1 MTAAIALERGIEAAF
16 QLEDSELSSESLPD
30 QDGRGR
36 ALFIESAEGGAG
48 VLRRL
53 VDDPEALR
61 KAARTAL
68 EIMHFDPDTGEDLS
82 VDEPDRERC
91 VRACYDCLLSYSNQ
105 TLHEQINRHLVR
117 DLMLQ
122 LASAQVERH
131 PFRSQSQTIQKPD
144 QPERMRLLL
153 PAQPDSDSPEQ
164 RFAAWLSD
172 ERLPRAR
179 RVRRRG
185 RGRLPG
191 PHLPARV
198 AEARR
203 SSSTTPI
210 RDAHEDLRDA
220 SWTVI
225 LIRPDADA
233 QAWQQVVQ
241 RYPSVFG
248 GKKGTL

>member
-1 MTAAIALERGIEAAF
+1 VSVAIALERGIEAAF

-68 EIMHFDPDTGEDLS
+68 EIMHFDPETGEDLS

-91 VRACYDCLLSYSNQ
+91 VRACYECLLSYSNQ

-117 DLMLQ
+117 DLMLK
-122 LASAQVERH
+122 LASAQVEKAPVLNQARD
-131 PFRSQSQTIQKPD
+131 R
-144 QPERMRLLL
+144 PERMPLPL
-153 PAQPDSDSPEQ
+153 PAQSGDSDSPEEK
-164 RFAAWLSD
+164 FTAWLRDNGYRAPDGFGD
-172 ERLPRAR
+172 EIAGVCPDLIYRQG
-179 RVRRRG
+179 RRG
-185 RGRLPG
+185 
-191 PHLPARV
+191 AAIFFEDV
-198 AEARR
+198 N
-203 SSSTTPI
+203 

-233 QAWQQVVQ
+233 QAWQQVVE

-248 GKKGTL
+248 GEKGTQ